1 MPDTSDAAVIS
12 SRRFNPSPYISRSAL
27 TSSSAVA
34 RMWIRKRGN
43 LLYQCLNT
51 CRRVVVL
58 LHFLWHYAISSIA
71 GAKELKCAPQ
81 TFRRVI
87 PKCTSQP
94 VGAGEELCG
103 VGTPCAVAS
112 PCSRECLP
120 SLAGATQASPPLR
133 KGAPSLPG
141 PRLQSV
147 PGAENSAV
155 LPLQTYQGAGIG
167 GLCGSTGSL
176 GLTPVESLVEDLPA
190 GRFA

>member
-1 MPDTSDAAVIS
+1 MQAMKRKQGAKQFVFCEGIDQGDARYFRCRSYFEQAVQPFAVHIKERLDKFLS
-12 SRRFNPSPYISRSAL
+12 SG
-27 TSSSAVA
+27 A

-94 VGAGEELCG
+94 VGSGDALC
-103 VGTPCAVAS
+103 CCVALF
-112 PCSRECLP
+112 PRVP
-120 SLAGATQASPPLR
+120 SLSCWGDA
-133 KGAPSLPG
+133 
-141 PRLQSV
+141 SV
-147 PGAENSAV
+147 PGPTEGSAI
-155 LPLQTYQGAGIG
+155 PSWPQA
-167 GLCGSTGSL
+167 
-176 GLTPVESLVEDLPA
+176 A
-190 GRFA
+190 KRAWGRE